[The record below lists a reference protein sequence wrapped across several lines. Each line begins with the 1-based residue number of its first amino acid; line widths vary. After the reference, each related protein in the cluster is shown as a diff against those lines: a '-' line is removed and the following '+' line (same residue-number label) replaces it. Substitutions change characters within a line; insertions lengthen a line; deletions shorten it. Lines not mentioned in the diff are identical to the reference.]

1 MECGALTA
9 AALEVVCVDVRVEV
23 EGTVPVDKG
32 VVERT
37 QPNQGKQKNTHT
49 KTRERHVSDQ
59 VTHNHKKAKNQKSRV
74 IAVCGVP
81 VVKTVETS
89 WVEAV
94 EGRCK
99 AEDN

>member
-1 MECGALTA
+1 MGCGAFVA
-9 AALEVVCVDVRVEV
+9 AALEVVCVDVRAEV

-37 QPNQGKQKNTHT
+37 QPNQGKQKCNT
-49 KTRERHVSDQ
+49 KTRERHVSDH
-59 VTHNHKKAKNQKSRV
+59 VTHNHKKAKNQKSSV

-81 VVKTVETS
+81 VVKAVETS